1 MNSPL
6 HKTLTSADNIR
17 LNVTAHQSTSPE
29 KPAILFCSGYTSDTT
44 GTKATRILDF
54 AQKTNTTAI
63 LFDYRA
69 HGQSQGSM
77 ETATIGD
84 WINDTITVFDDA
96 QKNIA
101 PQAPWIIAGSS
112 MGGWIALH
120 ILKRYSQNIG
130 GNIAG
135 VMLIAPAPDFPE
147 KLLLPDF
154 PPIEQKKIQQGEIG
168 KWCDPDKTPEQGYI
182 LSQTFLEES
191 RKHHLLDKPKTTIP
205 CPVPIRMLAGM
216 KDDIVPFA
224 HMMETL
230 QLLDSP
236 DALALVDPQG
246 DHMLSDEN
254 NLVRIEHTL
263 SELIDL
269 HTQKP

>member
-6 HKTLTSADNIR
+6 HKTLTTADNIR
-17 LNVTAHQSTSPE
+17 LEVTAHQSTSPA
-29 KPAILFCSGYTSDTT
+29 KPAILFCSGYTSDRT
-44 GTKATRILDF
+44 GTKATRILNF

-84 WINDTITVFDDA
+84 WINDTITVFKDA
-96 QKNIA
+96 QENIA
-101 PQAPWIIAGSS
+101 PQAPWIVVGSS

-120 ILKRYSQNIG
+120 ILKQYPQ
-130 GNIAG
+130 NIAG

-154 PPIEQKKIQQGEIG
+154 PPREQQKIQQGEIG
-168 KWCDPDKTPEQGYI
+168 KWCEPDKTPEQGYI
-182 LSQTFLEES
+182 LSHTFLEEA
-191 RKHHLLDKPKTTIP
+191 RQHHLLDKPKTTIP
-205 CPVPIRMLAGM
+205 CPMPIRMLAGM
-216 KDDIVPFA
+216 KDEIVPFA

-236 DALALVDPQG
+236 DALALVDPEG
-246 DHMLSDEN
+246 DHMLSDET
-254 NLVRIEHTL
+254 NLLRIEHTL
-263 SELIDL
+263 VELIDL
-269 HTQKP
+269 HTQKQ